1 MNLTSS
7 NQDQLF
13 GITENFNELVNLYK
27 KDRLPNKILLTGP
40 KGIGKATL
48 AFHFINYVLSINEDC
63 AYNLDN
69 HTINKNNKSYKLI
82 LNKTSPNLFLID
94 IDSQKKN
101 IEIDQIRNLIRNMSK
116 SSFNTKPRFII
127 IDNIDHMNLSAS
139 NSLLKILEEP
149 SDNTFFLII
158 NSNKKILETI
168 KSRCLDFKVQLTNT
182 DIFTIVSKILNKDIT
197 NLISKDL
204 IDYYCTPGKMINLLK
219 FSDEHGLD
227 ISSISLKSF
236 ILLLIDKNYYKKDKM
251 IKNFLYEFIELY
263 LYRNLN
269 YIENHNY
276 FTNKISNIKKFNLD
290 EEAFFME
297 FKFKVLDE

>member
-82 LNKTSPNLFLID
+82 LNKTNPNLFLID
-94 IDSQKKN
+94 IDIQKN

-116 SSFNTKPRFII
+116 SSFNFKPRFII

-168 KSRCLDFKVQLTNT
+168 RSRCLDFKIRLTNSDT
-182 DIFTIVSKILNKDIT
+182 LTIASKILNKDIT

-204 IDYYCTPGKMINLLK
+204 IDYYCTPGKLIDLLK
-219 FSDEHGLD
+219 FSDENSLD
-227 ISSISLKSF
+227 ISSINLKSF

-263 LYRNLN
+263 LYKNLDF
-269 YIENHNY
+269 IEDYNY

-297 FKFKVLDE
+297 FKFKILNE

>member
-82 LNKTSPNLFLID
+82 LNKTNPNLFLID
-94 IDSQKKN
+94 IDIQKKN

-116 SSFNTKPRFII
+116 SSFNFKPRFII

-168 KSRCLDFKVQLTNT
+168 RSRCLDFKIRLTNSDT
-182 DIFTIVSKILNKDIT
+182 LTIASKILNKDIT

-204 IDYYCTPGKMINLLK
+204 IDYYCTPGKLIDLLK
-219 FSDEHGLD
+219 FSDENSLD
-227 ISSISLKSF
+227 ISSINLKSF

-263 LYRNLN
+263 LYKNLDF
-269 YIENHNY
+269 IEDYNY

-297 FKFKVLDE
+297 FKFKILNE

>member
-82 LNKTSPNLFLID
+82 LNKTNPNLFLID
-94 IDSQKKN
+94 IDIQKKN

-116 SSFNTKPRFII
+116 SSFNIKPRFII

-168 KSRCLDFKVQLTNT
+168 RSRCLDFKVRLPNSDTLTT
-182 DIFTIVSKILNKDIT
+182 ASKILNKDIT

-204 IDYYCTPGKMINLLK
+204 IDYYCTPGKLIDLLK
-219 FSDEHGLD
+219 FSDENSLD
-227 ISSISLKSF
+227 ISSINLKSF

-263 LYRNLN
+263 LYKNLDF
-269 YIENHNY
+269 IEDYNY

-297 FKFKVLDE
+297 FKFKILNE

>member
-82 LNKTSPNLFLID
+82 LNKTNPNLFLID
-94 IDSQKKN
+94 IDIQKKN
-101 IEIDQIRNLIRNMSK
+101 IEIDQIRNLIKNMSK
-116 SSFNTKPRFII
+116 SSFNFKPRFII

-168 KSRCLDFKVQLTNT
+168 RSRCLDFKIRLTNSDT
-182 DIFTIVSKILNKDIT
+182 LTIASKILNKDIT

-204 IDYYCTPGKMINLLK
+204 IDYYCTPGKLIDLLK
-219 FSDEHGLD
+219 FSDENSLD
-227 ISSISLKSF
+227 ISSINLKSF

-263 LYRNLN
+263 LYKNLDF
-269 YIENHNY
+269 IEDYNY

-297 FKFKVLDE
+297 FKFKILNE

>member
-27 KDRLPNKILLTGP
+27 KDRLPNKILLIGP

-82 LNKTSPNLFLID
+82 LNKTNPNLFLID
-94 IDSQKKN
+94 IDIQKKN

-116 SSFNTKPRFII
+116 SSFNFKPRFII
-127 IDNIDHMNLSAS
+127 IDNLDHINLSAS

-168 KSRCLDFKVQLTNT
+168 RSRCLDFKIRLTNSDT
-182 DIFTIVSKILNKDIT
+182 LTIASKILNKDIT

-204 IDYYCTPGKMINLLK
+204 IDYYCTPGKLIDLLK
-219 FSDEHGLD
+219 FSDENSLD
-227 ISSISLKSF
+227 ISSINLKSF

-263 LYRNLN
+263 LYKNLDF
-269 YIENHNY
+269 IEDYNY

>member
-82 LNKTSPNLFLID
+82 LNKTNPNLFLID
-94 IDSQKKN
+94 IDIQKKN

-116 SSFNTKPRFII
+116 SSFNFKPRFII

-168 KSRCLDFKVQLTNT
+168 RSRCLDFKIRLTNSDT
-182 DIFTIVSKILNKDIT
+182 LTIASKILNKDIT

-204 IDYYCTPGKMINLLK
+204 IDYYCTPGKLIDLLK
-219 FSDEHGLD
+219 FSDENSLD
-227 ISSISLKSF
+227 ISSINLKSF
-236 ILLLIDKNYYKKDKM
+236 ILLLIDKNYYKKNKM

-263 LYRNLN
+263 LYKNLDF
-269 YIENHNY
+269 IEDYNY

-297 FKFKVLDE
+297 FKFKILNE

>member
-82 LNKTSPNLFLID
+82 LNKTNPNLFLID
-94 IDSQKKN
+94 IDIQKKN

-116 SSFNTKPRFII
+116 SSFNFKPRFII

-168 KSRCLDFKVQLTNT
+168 RSRCLDFKVRLTNSDT
-182 DIFTIVSKILNKDIT
+182 LTIASKILNKDIT

-204 IDYYCTPGKMINLLK
+204 IDYYCTPGKLIDLLK
-219 FSDEHGLD
+219 FSDENSLD
-227 ISSISLKSF
+227 ISSINLKSF

>member
-82 LNKTSPNLFLID
+82 LNKTNPNLFLID
-94 IDSQKKN
+94 IDIQKKN

-116 SSFNTKPRFII
+116 SSFNFKPRFII

-168 KSRCLDFKVQLTNT
+168 RSRCLDFKIRLTNSDT
-182 DIFTIVSKILNKDIT
+182 LTIASKILNKDIT

-204 IDYYCTPGKMINLLK
+204 IDYYCTPGKLIDLLK
-219 FSDEHGLD
+219 FSDENSLD
-227 ISSISLKSF
+227 ISSINLKSF

-263 LYRNLN
+263 LYKNLDF
-269 YIENHNY
+269 IEDYNY
-276 FTNKISNIKKFNLD
+276 FTNKISNIKKIEKLI
-290 EEAFFME
+290 
-297 FKFKVLDE
+297 K

>member
-1 MNLTSS
+1 
-7 NQDQLF
+7 
-13 GITENFNELVNLYK
+13 
-27 KDRLPNKILLTGP
+27 
-40 KGIGKATL
+40 
-48 AFHFINYVLSINEDC
+48 
-63 AYNLDN
+63 
-69 HTINKNNKSYKLI
+69 
-82 LNKTSPNLFLID
+82 
-94 IDSQKKN
+94 
-101 IEIDQIRNLIRNMSK
+101 MSK
-116 SSFNTKPRFII
+116 SSFNFKPRFII

-168 KSRCLDFKVQLTNT
+168 RSRCLDFKIRLTNSDT
-182 DIFTIVSKILNKDIT
+182 LTIASKILNKDIT

-204 IDYYCTPGKMINLLK
+204 IDYYCTPGKLIDLLK
-219 FSDEHGLD
+219 FSDENSLD
-227 ISSISLKSF
+227 ISSINLKSF

-263 LYRNLN
+263 LYKNLDF
-269 YIENHNY
+269 IEDYNY

-297 FKFKVLDE
+297 FKFKILNE

>member
-82 LNKTSPNLFLID
+82 LNKTNPNLFLID
-94 IDSQKKN
+94 IDIQKKN

-168 KSRCLDFKVQLTNT
+168 RSRCLDFKIRLTNSDT
-182 DIFTIVSKILNKDIT
+182 LTIASKILNKDIT

-204 IDYYCTPGKMINLLK
+204 IDYYCTPGKLIDLLK
-219 FSDEHGLD
+219 FSDENSLD
-227 ISSISLKSF
+227 ISSINLKSF

-263 LYRNLN
+263 LYKNLDF
-269 YIENHNY
+269 IEDYNY

-297 FKFKVLDE
+297 FKFKILNE

>member
-82 LNKTSPNLFLID
+82 LNKTNPNLFLID
-94 IDSQKKN
+94 IDIQKKN

-116 SSFNTKPRFII
+116 SSFNFKPRFII

-168 KSRCLDFKVQLTNT
+168 RSRCLDFKIRLTNSDT
-182 DIFTIVSKILNKDIT
+182 LTIASKILNKDNK

-204 IDYYCTPGKMINLLK
+204 IDYYCTPGKLIDLLK
-219 FSDEHGLD
+219 FSDENSLD
-227 ISSISLKSF
+227 ISSINLKSF

-263 LYRNLN
+263 LYKNLDF
-269 YIENHNY
+269 IEDYNY

-290 EEAFFME
+290 EG
-297 FKFKVLDE
+297 

>member
-82 LNKTSPNLFLID
+82 LNKTNPNLFLID
-94 IDSQKKN
+94 IDIQKKN
-101 IEIDQIRNLIRNMSK
+101 IEIDQIRNLIKNMSK
-116 SSFNTKPRFII
+116 SSFNFKPRFII

-149 SDNTFFLII
+149 SDNTFFD
-158 NSNKKILETI
+158 N
-168 KSRCLDFKVQLTNT
+168 
-182 DIFTIVSKILNKDIT
+182 
-197 NLISKDL
+197 
-204 IDYYCTPGKMINLLK
+204 
-219 FSDEHGLD
+219 
-227 ISSISLKSF
+227 
-236 ILLLIDKNYYKKDKM
+236 
-251 IKNFLYEFIELY
+251 
-263 LYRNLN
+263 
-269 YIENHNY
+269 
-276 FTNKISNIKKFNLD
+276 
-290 EEAFFME
+290 
-297 FKFKVLDE
+297 

>member
-82 LNKTSPNLFLID
+82 LNKTNPNLFLID
-94 IDSQKKN
+94 IDIQKKN

-116 SSFNTKPRFII
+116 SSFNFKPRFII

-168 KSRCLDFKVQLTNT
+168 RSRCLDFKVRLTNSDT
-182 DIFTIVSKILNKDIT
+182 LTIASKILNKDIT

-204 IDYYCTPGKMINLLK
+204 IDYYCTPGKLIDLLK
-219 FSDEHGLD
+219 FSDENSLD
-227 ISSISLKSF
+227 ISSINLKSF

-263 LYRNLN
+263 LYKNLDF
-269 YIENHNY
+269 IEDYNY

-290 EEAFFME
+290 EEAFSWNLNL
-297 FKFKVLDE
+297 KF

>member
-27 KDRLPNKILLTGP
+27 KDRLPNKILLSGP

-69 HTINKNNKSYKLI
+69 HTINKNNKSYKLV
-82 LNKTSPNLFLID
+82 LNKTNPNLFLID
-94 IDSQKKN
+94 IDIQKKN

-116 SSFNTKPRFII
+116 SSFNIKPRFII

-168 KSRCLDFKVQLTNT
+168 RSRCLDFKVRLTNSDT
-182 DIFTIVSKILNKDIT
+182 LTIASKILNKDIT

-204 IDYYCTPGKMINLLK
+204 IDYYCTPGKLIDLLK
-219 FSDEHGLD
+219 FSDENSLD
-227 ISSISLKSF
+227 ISSINLKSF

-263 LYRNLN
+263 LYKNLDFMED
-269 YIENHNY
+269 YNY

-297 FKFKVLDE
+297 FKFKILNE

>member
-27 KDRLPNKILLTGP
+27 KDRLPNKILLSGP

-82 LNKTSPNLFLID
+82 LNKTNPNLFLID
-94 IDSQKKN
+94 IDIQKKN

-116 SSFNTKPRFII
+116 SSFNIKPRFII

-168 KSRCLDFKVQLTNT
+168 RSRCLDFKVRLTNSDT
-182 DIFTIVSKILNKDIT
+182 LTIASKILNKDIT

-204 IDYYCTPGKMINLLK
+204 IDYYCTPGKLIDLLK
-219 FSDEHGLD
+219 FSDENSLD
-227 ISSISLKSF
+227 ISSINLKSF

-263 LYRNLN
+263 LYKNLDF
-269 YIENHNY
+269 IEDYNY

-297 FKFKVLDE
+297 FKFKILNE

>member
-82 LNKTSPNLFLID
+82 LNKTNPNLFLID
-94 IDSQKKN
+94 IDIQKKN

-116 SSFNTKPRFII
+116 SSFNFKPRFII

-168 KSRCLDFKVQLTNT
+168 RSRCLDFKIRLTNSDT
-182 DIFTIVSKILNKDIT
+182 LTIASKILNKDIT

-204 IDYYCTPGKMINLLK
+204 IDYYCTPGKLIDLLK
-219 FSDEHGLD
+219 FSDENSLD
-227 ISSISLKSF
+227 ISSINLKSF

-297 FKFKVLDE
+297 FKFKILNE